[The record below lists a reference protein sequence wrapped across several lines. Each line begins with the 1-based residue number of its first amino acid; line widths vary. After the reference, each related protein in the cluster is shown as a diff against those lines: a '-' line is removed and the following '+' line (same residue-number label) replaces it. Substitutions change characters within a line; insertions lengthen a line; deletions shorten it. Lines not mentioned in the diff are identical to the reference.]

1 MMAQYKSYIGI
12 DVSKSWLD
20 VHVNPG
26 AETFCVEYTA
36 AGLAELGSRL
46 SDRRDGLVVLE
57 ATGKYEAVAAASLAA
72 GGFRVAVVNPRQ
84 VRSFAQATGR
94 LAKTDTLDAEVIALF
109 AEALKPEVRPLASK
123 QEAQFSELLARRRQI
138 IEMLVAENNRLKGV
152 ASRKV
157 GRSIK
162 VHITWLKKALGRADD
177 DLSDAV
183 ESSPVWRAKEA
194 LLRSVP
200 GVGPVTSMALL
211 AGLPELGELS
221 SKEIAS
227 LVGVAPM
234 NRDSGRMRGKRTI
247 TGGRSVVR
255 TALYM
260 AALSATRCS
269 PQLAPFYDRLI
280 KSGKPKKVALVAVM
294 RKLLITLNAV
304 IARGTPWIAHQA

>member
-1 MMAQYKSYIGI
+1 MADYQSYIGV

-26 AETFCVEYTA
+26 AETFRVEYTA
-36 AGLAELGSRL
+36 AGLAELVSRL
-46 SDRRDGLVVLE
+46 SGRRDGLVVLE

-84 VRSFAQATGR
+84 VRNFAQATGR
-94 LAKTDTLDAEVIALF
+94 LAKTDALDAEVIALF
-109 AEALKPEVRPLASK
+109 AEALKPKVRPLPSK
-123 QEAQFSELLARRRQI
+123 QEAQFNELLARRRQI

-157 GRSIK
+157 GEGIK
-162 VHITWLKKALGRADD
+162 VHIAWLKEALGRADG

-200 GVGPVTSMALL
+200 GIGPVTSMELL
-211 AGLPELGELS
+211 AGLPELGDLS

-227 LVGVAPM
+227 LAGVAPM
-234 NRDSGRMRGKRTI
+234 NRDSGRMRGKRAI
-247 TGGRSVVR
+247 TGGRSAVR
-255 TALYM
+255 RALYM
-260 AALSATRCS
+260 AALSAMRRS
-269 PQLAPFYDRLI
+269 PQLAPFYKRLVDA
-280 KSGKPKKVALVAVM
+280 GKPKKVAIVVVM

-304 IARGTPWIAHQA
+304 IARGTPWVDKSA